1 MKLNFAN
8 EIEIVI
14 DDNQILNWGYY
25 LEDKNRIIVTMKDGN
40 GIIKYLFDKNKEI
53 FKRID

>member
-8 EIEIVI
+8 KIEIVI
-14 DDNQILNWGYY
+14 DDNQILSWGYY
-25 LEDKNRIIVTMKDGN
+25 LEDKNRIIVTMKDDI

>member
-8 EIEIVI
+8 GIEIVI
-14 DDNQILNWGYY
+14 DDNQILSWGYY
-25 LEDKNRIIVTMKDGN
+25 LEDKNRIIVTMKDCS